1 MGGTIHKG
9 EDVNPALPGR
19 RGTVAGIGGAA
30 GVSTVSTVSTGVSG
44 GGGGAG
50 GRGIKGAEVN
60 PQGFLLII
68 GATGTKRGGAAVVAV
83 ASCGQRVVLS
93 SGDGDLEGARS
104 RRDILFVILRIL
116 IGSDRI
122 ILALR
127 ESPNN
132 PGSKIGLQPIRTRA
146 VPKNHDKPSINL
158 WITFPEPFGPRFWK
172 WLGRQM
178 DQWS

>member
-30 GVSTVSTVSTGVSG
+30 GVSTVSTGVSG

-83 ASCGQRVVLS
+83 ASCGKRVVLS

-104 RRDILFVILRIL
+104 RCDILFMILRIL
-116 IGSDRI
+116 LGSDRI
-122 ILALR
+122 IPALR

-132 PGSKIGLQPIRTRA
+132 PGSKI
-146 VPKNHDKPSINL
+146 
-158 WITFPEPFGPRFWK
+158 WIATY
-172 WLGRQM
+172 QN
-178 DQWS
+178 